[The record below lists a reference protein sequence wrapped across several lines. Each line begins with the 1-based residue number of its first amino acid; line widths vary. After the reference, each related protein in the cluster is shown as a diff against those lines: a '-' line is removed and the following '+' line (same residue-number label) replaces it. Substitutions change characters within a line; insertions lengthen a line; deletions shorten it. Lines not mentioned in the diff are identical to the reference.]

1 MAASPQV
8 SGPAYPTQQST
19 RMNTHSG
26 PACTTGQSG
35 RMNPL
40 LRGVSALRLSV
51 LTDETTS
58 PERQRE
64 ANQVA
69 AASLG
74 IDLAD
79 REAVDLGVSASKTTP
94 FERPELGAWLRRPND
109 FDALVF
115 WRFDRAVRS
124 MDDMHTLS
132 LWARENR
139 KMIVFAEGPGG
150 RLVLDFRNPLDP
162 MAQLMVTLF
171 AFAAQMEAQA
181 IRERV
186 TGAQAA
192 MRVMPLRWR
201 GSRPPYGYMPAP
213 LEGGGWTLVQDPE
226 AVAVLERIMRELMGD
241 PSAGILGKSTAAIAR
256 GLNADGIL
264 SPRDHW
270 SMKKGRQTGGK
281 TGGSPGETVTRDR
294 FGWLHSSVKELL
306 TSERLMGWKI
316 HGANPVRDDK
326 GAPVMATAEP
336 ILTREEFDIIGAAL
350 AERSHKKVDRS
361 DTVALLLRVI
371 HCDGC
376 GERMYLHVPSS
387 TSKSTSKT
395 ATYKC
400 SAHIKGV
407 VCKAQSIIKREWADE
422 YVEGE
427 FLRLLGSLEV
437 TQHRTIPGYDPQ
449 PEIDAT
455 LAEFEDHQA
464 QQGRQKSTA
473 AQSAWQRRADALD
486 ARLAELEGRE
496 KVEPRTEVTSTGK
509 TYADVWAEADTEVK
523 RRMLQEAGAHLIVKR
538 ATRGRWHS
546 LDLRR
551 VEFEVR
557 QPFFADA
564 AADHVAMI
572 ADLESAER

>member
-8 SGPAYPTQQST
+8 SGLAGTTRQST
-19 RMNTHSG
+19 RMSTH
-26 PACTTGQSG
+26 
-35 RMNPL
+35 

-64 ANQVA
+64 ANQGA

-94 FERPELGAWLRRPND
+94 FERPELGAWLRRPDD

-213 LEGGGWTLVQDPE
+213 LEGGGWTLIQDPE
-226 AVAVLERIMRELMGD
+226 AVSIIERIIRELMGD
-241 PSAGILGKSTAAIAR
+241 PSAGVPGKSTGAIAR
-256 GLNADGIL
+256 KLNADGIP

-270 SMKKGRQTGGK
+270 SLKKGRKTGGK
-281 TGGSPGETVTRDR
+281 TGGKPGETVTSER
-294 FGWLHSSVKELL
+294 FGWLHNSIKELL
-306 TSERLMGWKI
+306 SSERLMGWKI
-316 HGANPVRDDK
+316 HGENPVRDDK

-336 ILTREEFDIIGAAL
+336 ILTREEFDIVNAVL
-350 AERSHKKVDRS
+350 AERAHKKVERS

-376 GERMYLHVPSS
+376 GGRMYLHVPSS

-400 SAHIKGV
+400 SAHIRGV
-407 VCKAQSIIKREWADE
+407 MCTAKAIIKREWADE
-422 YVEGE
+422 YVESE
-427 FLRLLGSLEV
+427 FLRMLGSLEV
-437 TQHRTIPGYDPQ
+437 TQIRTIPGYDPQ
-449 PEIDAT
+449 AEIDAT
-455 LAEFEDHQA
+455 TAEFEEHQE
-464 QQGRQKSTA
+464 QKGRQTSTA
-473 AQSAWQRRADALD
+473 AKAAWQRRADALD
-486 ARLAELEGRE
+486 ARLAELEARE
-496 KVEPRTEVTSTGK
+496 KVEPRTELISTGK
-509 TYADVWAEADTEVK
+509 TYADVWAGADDAGK
-523 RRMLQEAGAHLIVKR
+523 RKMLQEAGAYLSVKR
-538 ATRGRWHS
+538 ATRGRWHK
-546 LDLRR
+546 LDVRR
-551 VEFEVR
+551 VDFEVR
-557 QPFFADA
+557 RPFFADA
-564 AADHVAMI
+564 AADLTAMT
-572 ADLESAER
+572 AELEAAEH